1 MTQHHPVIVGAPRG
15 LARSRQ
21 PWLLQRND
29 DDFIPATLE
38 DLRSTPGL
46 ARLRGLRAQANNGRG
61 TLKLFQPIQRQFH
74 LAVVEAWC
82 DTPGEP
88 RLDPA
93 KVQAAG
99 MVLRRLGAQ
108 GRPEGWMKSNGRV
121 RGWVPLSRVGGADAD
136 PAAARRAELALTGV
150 PDIDRQLAGFARENP
165 DNALQEQVIPLYV
178 APPDVCTEAG
188 QTLYYGMVPT
198 VSGEISEADAR
209 FGAAEGVDF
218 GPGSKAFLDHLV
230 QALRGEAMDLP
241 RAGETVSG
249 NWLKDSDQHGADTRL
264 VRFVLMLRQL
274 ASEFDAFGTPDNAI
288 LQALRPLQLPLK
300 RRAGETQ
307 QRSVRA
313 DDFLGK
319 ANTLVLEQGSVSGSV
334 EMPESWPAMS
344 GSQAQRLA
352 AALHAAMQARFAA
365 MKGKA
370 GRFEEPDARYQLR
383 AFVRLKPE
391 GPCPARIV
399 WSEPSDPFVIAA
411 WYEGAG
417 APPVQIALP
426 DPSDRNLLKALKPNV
441 AFIVPPSLQN
451 LVSGSPQDTL
461 GGNPPKNNLG
471 LTWICGFNIP
481 IITICAFLVLNI
493 FLTLFNLAF
502 GWLFFMKIC
511 LPFPKIPPK
520 G

>member
-1 MTQHHPVIVGAPRG
+1 MTHHPVVVTAPRG

-38 DLRSTPGL
+38 DLRSTQGL
-46 ARLRGLRAQANNGRG
+46 GRLRNLRAQAHNGKG

-82 DTPGEP
+82 DMPGEP

-93 KVQAAG
+93 KVLAAG
-99 MVLRRLGAQ
+99 MVLRRVGAQ
-108 GRPEGWMKSNGRV
+108 GQPEGWMKSNGRI
-121 RGWVPLSRVGGADAD
+121 RGWMPLSRVGSADAD
-136 PAAARRAELALTGV
+136 PAAARRAERGLTGV

-165 DNALQEQVIPLYV
+165 DSLLEEQVIPLYI
-178 APPDVCTEAG
+178 APPDVCAEAG

-198 VSGEISEADAR
+198 VSGEISEADAS

-218 GPGSKAFLDHLV
+218 GPSSKAFKDHLV

-241 RAGETVSG
+241 KAGESVSG
-249 NWLKDSDQHGADTRL
+249 GWLKESEQPGADTRL

-274 ASEFDAFGTPDNAI
+274 ASEFDAFSTPNHPI
-288 LQALRPLQLPLK
+288 LQALQPLQLPLK
-300 RRAGETQ
+300 RRAGEIQ
-307 QRSVRA
+307 QRTVRA
-313 DDFLGK
+313 DEFLVK
-319 ANTLVLEQGSVSGSV
+319 ANTLVLDQGSVSGSV
-334 EMPESWPAMS
+334 EMPESWPAM
-344 GSQAQRLA
+344 GSDQARRLA
-352 AALHAAMQARFAA
+352 TALHTAMQSRFAA

-370 GRFEEPDARYQLR
+370 GRFDEPDARYQLR

-391 GPCPARIV
+391 GPCPARVV
-399 WSEPSDPFVIAA
+399 WSEPSEPFVIAA

-426 DPSDRNLLKALKPNV
+426 DPGDKNLLKALKPNV
-441 AFIVPPSLQN
+441 AFVVPPSLQS
-451 LVSGSPQDTL
+451 LLSGATKDLLDGKGSSS
-461 GGNPPKNNLG
+461 NLG